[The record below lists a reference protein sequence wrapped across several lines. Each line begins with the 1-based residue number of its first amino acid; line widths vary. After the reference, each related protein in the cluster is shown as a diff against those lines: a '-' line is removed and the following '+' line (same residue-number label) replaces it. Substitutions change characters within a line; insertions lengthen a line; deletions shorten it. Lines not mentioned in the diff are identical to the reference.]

1 MTALELTP
9 VWDKTFP
16 QSDKVEHGKITFH
29 NRYGI
34 ELAADVYKPK
44 RVRRTQIQGDRR
56 LGTLRRSEGAG
67 KRPVCADLGRA
78 RVPHDRVRPV
88 VHRRIRRLA
97 PRGRLPRHQ
106 HRGFLRRRG
115 LSGEPHRRGSGGHR
129 HCGYLRLRRPGTQ
142 RGRERP
148 AHQGHRGEHHVRHE
162 PRHRERLL
170 RRRRLGRQ
178 TQ

>member
-9 VWDKTFP
+9 VWDKTFLRATRWSTARSP
-16 QSDKVEHGKITFH
+16 STTVTASSW
-29 NRYGI
+29 RPTYTSRS
-34 ELAADVYKPK
+34 AC
-44 RVRRTQIQGDRR
+44 RRTADS
-56 LGTLRRSEGAG
+56 RRSPSRPFGAVKEQASG
-67 KRPVCADLGRA
+67 LYAQTLAERGFLTIAFDPSFTGESGGSPRA
-78 RVPHDRVRPV
+78 V
-88 VHRRIRRLA
+88 A
-97 PRGRLPRHQ
+97 SRHQ

>member
-1 MTALELTP
+1 MGQDLPSERQGGARQDHL
-9 VWDKTFP
+9 P
-16 QSDKVEHGKITFH
+16 QPLRHRAG
-29 NRYGI
+29 G
-34 ELAADVYKPK
+34 
-44 RVRRTQIQGDRR
+44 RRIQAEARAGERQIQGDRR